1 MPGRNEGVDARH
13 PVVRHEELHREHSG
27 CPEPSHAPPGHATS
41 SHATSGQSV
50 SGHPAAHH
58 AVPDVTADFPDV
70 TAADSVSA
78 APAPSPVPSLTGTGP
93 TAESPAA
100 TEAAVLGHRHGTAG
114 PQTPDRAAPRE
125 TAACPTCDGRTPSR
139 NGRLLAALRASES
152 RFRAV
157 FADAGI
163 GMALIDPEDRII
175 EVNPAFAAMLGCEPS
190 DFVRRHIHD
199 VVEPEDTPRRLYREL
214 IDGRRDRIRVEK
226 RLKHRDGRSVW
237 GRVTIS
243 LIRDSGGDPLYTL
256 AMVEDVTEQRLLGDR
271 LAYQALHDPLTR
283 LPNRTLFFERL
294 DAAFLAGRSG
304 PRRTVAGRMAATDGP
319 TAGRPGTGRLG
330 ATGLR
335 AARGPGTAGV
345 GAVVPSRPGREPGGQ
360 PSGNGSGSG
369 SGSPRIGLCYID
381 LDGFAAINETLG
393 HHIGDQLLVAVA
405 ARLENGFAR
414 RERQLVARLGGDEFA
429 VLITD
434 SEGAAQLTTL
444 AGKLI
449 EVLERP
455 FEISGHRLVVTA
467 SIGVVERPVDGTSPT
482 DLLKDADSTLYWSKA
497 DGRARWTLYD
507 PARGA
512 HQLTRQ
518 LLSTALRP
526 ALERG
531 EFVVEYQPLVGLSD
545 GLVHGAEALVRWRH
559 PRYGTL
565 SPDRFIPLAE
575 ESGAIVPLGKW
586 VLEESCR
593 QARRWLA
600 EFPDA
605 DTFVSVNLAARQIWD
620 SDVVA
625 DVAEVLRRTGLPA
638 GLLQLEITESALLGP
653 GGRPLQALQALAD
666 MGIRIAIDDFG
677 TGYSNLA
684 YLSRLP
690 VHVLK
695 LAGTFVEG
703 FRDHP
708 AVPAIA
714 GRPDIGGNT
723 TTGDMTVA
731 VSGAVSGTGTGRP
744 AAGDADSS
752 RARRTE
758 ADEQIVTAMVQ
769 LAHVLG
775 LTVTAE
781 GIENAAQAER
791 LRLTGCDTA
800 QGWYFARPGA
810 AELVAAMLRE
820 DHRSP

>member
-1 MPGRNEGVDARH
+1 MPGRNEGVDAH
-13 PVVRHEELHREHSG
+13 HSVVRYEELHRERPG
-27 CPEPSHAPPGHATS
+27 RPEPAHAPPP
-41 SHATSGQSV
+41 
-50 SGHPAAHH
+50 HPDQRHT
-58 AVPDVTADFPDV
+58 DQRRADQPRSELHR
-70 TAADSVSA
+70 AD
-78 APAPSPVPSLTGTGP
+78 
-93 TAESPAA
+93 
-100 TEAAVLGHRHGTAG
+100 
-114 PQTPDRAAPRE
+114 QDRAAQPR
-125 TAACPTCDGRTPSR
+125 AADTPHGAADGPPVEEPQTVCPACSGPAGGARSSGG
-139 NGRLLAALRASES
+139 NGIGGGSERLLAALRASES

-175 EVNPAFAAMLGCEPS
+175 EVNPAFAAMVGCEPS
-190 DFVRRHIHD
+190 ELGRTHIHD
-199 VVEPEDTPRRLYREL
+199 IIDPEDTPQRLYREL
-214 IDGRRDRIRVEK
+214 VDGRRDRIKVEK

-237 GRVTIS
+237 SKVTIS
-243 LIRDSGGDPLYTL
+243 LIRDSAGHPLYTL

-294 DAAFLAGRSG
+294 EAAFLPARPGADRSRPAGTSPTAPGSLPASVPPAAPPSMPTGMPMGMPTGMPGGAPAGMPAPAGGGAGRRAHGAAGRTGFTGAVAGGSTRAGAARPARTGAAGRSAGTSAGG
-304 PRRTVAGRMAATDGP
+304 PG
-319 TAGRPGTGRLG
+319 
-330 ATGLR
+330 R
-335 AARGPGTAGV
+335 AAA
-345 GAVVPSRPGREPGGQ
+345 EHGQ
-360 PSGNGSGSG
+360 HQ
-369 SGSPRIGLCYID
+369 RIGLCYLD
-381 LDGFAAINETLG
+381 LDCFAAINETLG
-393 HHIGDQLLVAVA
+393 HHIGDRLLVAVA

-414 RERQLVARLGGDEFA
+414 GDRQLVARLGGDEFA
-429 VLITD
+429 VLVTD
-434 SEGAAQLTTL
+434 SEGAAQLTAL
-444 AGKLI
+444 ADRLLGA
-449 EVLERP
+449 LERP
-455 FEISGHRLVVTA
+455 FEIAGHRLVVTA
-467 SIGVVERPVDGTSPT
+467 SVGVVERPVEGTSPT

-531 EFVVEYQPLVGLSD
+531 EFTVEYQPLVGLSD

-575 ESGAIVPLGKW
+575 ETGAIVPLGKW

-677 TGYSNLA
+677 TGYSNLS

-695 LAGTFVEG
+695 LDGTFVEG
-703 FRDHP
+703 FRD
-708 AVPAIA
+708 A
-714 GRPDIGGNT
+714 
-723 TTGDMTVA
+723 
-731 VSGAVSGTGTGRP
+731 GAVGGRADGGRP
-744 AAGDADSS
+744 AAGEADGL

-758 ADEQIVTAMVQ
+758 ADEQIVGAMVQ
-769 LAHVLG
+769 LAHALG

-781 GIENAAQAER
+781 GIENEAQAER

-800 QGWYFARPGA
+800 QGWYFAKPGA
-810 AELVAAMLRE
+810 ADLVAAMLRE
-820 DHRSP
+820 NGSR